1 MGPDRKPAR
10 NSARVRSAQFELNNR
25 ALCLWHLAPVRFSL
39 KTRSTPRGH
48 RNTNA
53 ANSMSLRRIYFG
65 GRPPNRATHAVIG
78 TLRPTDRRRAA
89 NQFSKSSGAEGDRT
103 PDLCSAIAALSQLSY
118 SPARTRQTV
127 LEPGSG
133 RSVAPDQAKAPR
145 NNAGPLLSE
154 PSGSAPKVKTLMLS
168 SGL

>member
-1 MGPDRKPAR
+1 MSRVASPAA
-10 NSARVRSAQFELNNR
+10 SANATRTP
-25 ALCLWHLAPVRFSL
+25 LWVY
-39 KTRSTPRGH
+39 

-53 ANSMSLRRIYFG
+53 ANSTSLRRIYFG

-78 TLRPTDRRRAA
+78 TLRPTERRRAA

-127 LEPGSG
+127 LEPGRADPSH
-133 RSVAPDQAKAPR
+133 RIKAKAPR
-145 NNAGPLLSE
+145 NNAGPLLTE
-154 PSGSAPKVKTLMLS
+154 ASGSAPKVKTLMLS
-168 SGL
+168 SRL